1 MTRKHKQRRD
11 LPLVV
16 PPSPPPRNPLATAP
30 KMLRGVQIH
39 QKSRGAVRRAE
50 HVALGRLPIVP
61 EDEDDDERDA
71 DEDG

>member
-1 MTRKHKQRRD
+1 MSRKHKQRRD

-30 KMLRGVQIH
+30 KMRRGVQVH
-39 QKSRGAVRRAE
+39 DKSRGALRRAE
-50 HVALGRLPIVP
+50 HMALRRLAVP
-61 EDEDDDERDA
+61 AVHGEEGDDS

>member
-30 KMLRGVQIH
+30 KMRRGVQVH
-39 QKSRGAVRRAE
+39 DKSRGALRRAE
-50 HVALGRLPIVP
+50 HMALRCLAVSAVHG
-61 EDEDDDERDA
+61 EEEDDS